1 MFTRGAEQLVEG
13 APVSARANNRVTPEQ
28 AAEYRELVPRIGKMF
43 KAPGPQKQPAYK
55 GIRQVAEAL
64 GIGRTTL
71 EQRMS
76 GKSNITTE
84 QLLALRYLYENP
96 QTLGF
101 GSAVERLPEPPRVP
115 MTMREK
121 IAGVLRDLYPQEITP
136 KDIQTTLSE
145 GNWRTAT
152 TARTVQ
158 QRLYEMSEEE
168 LPLVVRAGRGLWRA
182 SEHNWN
188 ENI

>member
-1 MFTRGAEQLVEG
+1 M
-13 APVSARANNRVTPEQ
+13 SARANNRVTPEQ
-28 AAEYRELVPRIGKMF
+28 AAEYRELVPRVGKMF
-43 KAPGPQKQPAYK
+43 VAPGPQKQPAYK
-55 GIRQVAEAL
+55 GIRQVADAL

-84 QLLALRYLYENP
+84 QLLALRYLYDNP

-101 GSAVERLPEPPRVP
+101 GSAVERLPDPPRVP
-115 MTMREK
+115 MSMREK
-121 IAGVLRDLYPQEITP
+121 IAGVLRDNFPNEMTP
-136 KDIQTTLSE
+136 RDIQVTLSL

-158 QRLYEMSEEE
+158 QRLYEMLDEEI
-168 LPLVVRAGRGLWRA
+168 PLVERARRGMWRA
-182 SEHNWN
+182 AFHNLN

>member
-1 MFTRGAEQLVEG
+1 M
-13 APVSARANNRVTPEQ
+13 SANAKNRVTPEQ
-28 AAEYRELVPRIGKMF
+28 AAEYRELVPRVGKMF

-76 GKSNITTE
+76 GISNITTE
-84 QLLALRYLYENP
+84 QLLALRFLYDNP
-96 QTLGF
+96 KALGF
-101 GSAVERLPEPPRVP
+101 GSAVERLPEAPRVP

-121 IAGVLRDLYPQEITP
+121 IAGVLRDQIPLTMRA
-136 KDIQTTLSE
+136 KDIQVALST
-145 GNWRTAT
+145 GNWRTT
-152 TARTVQ
+152 TSLRTVH
-158 QRLYEMSEEE
+158 QRLYEMEAEEI
-168 LPLVVRAGRGLWRA
+168 PLVERTYRGSWRA
-182 SEHNWN
+182 TEHNLN